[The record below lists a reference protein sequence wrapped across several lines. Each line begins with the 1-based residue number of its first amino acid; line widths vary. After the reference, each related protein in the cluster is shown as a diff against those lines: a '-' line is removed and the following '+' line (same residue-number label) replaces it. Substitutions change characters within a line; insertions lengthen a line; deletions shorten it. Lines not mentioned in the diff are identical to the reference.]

1 MIHNLTLHCHCNR
14 RRRQK
19 KGIKFKLVKSNSCS
33 SRLELAGTDHGGS
46 AAAARNMVEN
56 EIKNLVNGQ
65 REHFDEEEADEK
77 EKEDERKEARKF
89 KHDGKIS
96 KADLEQEETVKDMIY
111 KLETKKYSQAA
122 TAAVAPAKPRIIESR
137 CIEKVHPTSTTTR
150 VMNERQE
157 SEKIKLPFTHEKS
170 PIESLIPLEQTN
182 DCEEYVTINNHI
194 SIANKHPEQNN
205 NATTMMN
212 EHIENGENGK
222 VAAAAAKPKIVRNKN
237 VDLALLAAVSKKKE
251 VGKVHRGLKRDDS
264 EHKFAPN
271 DCKNDEHENT
281 FIKTSHNNEINN
293 IFNIQQQHQD
303 KANSLHFNNKSFHF
317 ENDEHFAVI
326 KAPPLQ
332 SSMATNRAEDK
343 PVKMVN
349 WGTVGTYCKEY
360 IANDNRL
367 VHQQIKTLEEMEFEE
382 FEVAGEHYDSLNSK

>member
-1 MIHNLTLHCHCNR
+1 MIHILTPMPP
-14 RRRQK
+14 RRQK

-33 SRLELAGTDHGGS
+33 SRLELAGTDLGG
-46 AAAARNMVEN
+46 ARNMVEN

-65 REHFDEEEADEK
+65 REHFDEEEAEDGEEEK
-77 EKEDERKEARKF
+77 ENERKEARKH
-89 KHDGKIS
+89 KLDGKS

-122 TAAVAPAKPRIIESR
+122 AAPAKPRIIESR
-137 CIEKVHPTSTTTR
+137 CIEKVHPTLKLSSPTTTTTR
-150 VMNERQE
+150 VMNEKQE
-157 SEKIKLPFTHEKS
+157 SEKIKLPFVHEKS
-170 PIESLIPLEQTN
+170 PIEPLIEQTN

-212 EHIENGENGK
+212 EHIEGENGNGK
-222 VAAAAAKPKIVRNKN
+222 VAALMKPKIVRNKN

-271 DCKNDEHENT
+271 DCKNEHENT
-281 FIKTSHNNEINN
+281 FIKTSHNNEMNN
-293 IFNIQQQHQD
+293 IFNIQSAQQQHQD
-303 KANSLHFNNKSFHF
+303 KVNSLHFSKSFHF

-326 KAPPLQ
+326 KAHPLQ

-360 IANDNRL
+360 IANDNRI